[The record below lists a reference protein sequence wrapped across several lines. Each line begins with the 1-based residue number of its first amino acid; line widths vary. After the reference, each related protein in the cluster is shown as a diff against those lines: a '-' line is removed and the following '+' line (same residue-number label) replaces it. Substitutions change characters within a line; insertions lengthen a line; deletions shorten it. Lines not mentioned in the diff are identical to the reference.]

1 MAFLWQ
7 CKCLSVGGVLMKKV
21 QKLNFLWDLGRFWN
35 FQNWTYTPFFGRA
48 AKILRFHTPKIAKVG
63 LRMKVEIV
71 QIQFFSEKISIF
83 RATFSKNWTF
93 YPIFVAKFSRKF
105 RNWSF
110 YHDFQPRSGKF
121 LKSELKL
128 SFLHP
133 FLAKVQKLN
142 FFRDLSKK
150 TKSSLKTPPP

>member
-1 MAFLWQ
+1 
-7 CKCLSVGGVLMKKV
+7 MKKL

-128 SFLHP
+128 SFFTPL
-133 FLAKVQKLN
+133 FGKSSETEL
-142 FFRDLSKK
+142 FWDLSKN
-150 TKSSLKTPPP
+150 TKSSLNPPPKWPKNLKKNRKLK